1 MTDLDLATRID
12 RIESQLAIQ
21 QLPIRYA
28 LAVDGRDLDAWL
40 NLFVDDVDCG
50 RHGRGRNAL
59 RGVIEPQLRTFYRSV
74 HQICGHQITLLGPDQ
89 ARGTVYCRA
98 EHEVGDQWL
107 VMAIAYFDEYARRDG
122 LWYFVRRQ
130 EKHWYSVDVLERPAP
145 PFHRWPANGGAARL
159 PRDFPTW
166 LSFWNDSPE
175 PNVAAISTDPVK
187 DSP

>member
-1 MTDLDLATRID
+1 MTEADILGRID

-40 NLFVDDVDCG
+40 ALFVEDVDCG
-50 RHGRGRNAL
+50 RHGRGRDAL
-59 RGVIEPQLRTFYRSV
+59 HALIEPQLRTFYRSV
-74 HQICGHQITLLGPDQ
+74 HQICGHEVKLLGPDTAQ
-89 ARGTVYCRA
+89 GTVYCRA
-98 EHEVGDQWL
+98 EHEVGDQWV

-130 EKHWYSVDVLERPAP
+130 EKHWYSVDVLERPGT
-145 PFHRWPANGGAARL
+145 PFHRWPADGAAARL

-166 LSFWNDSPE
+166 LSFWNSSSE
-175 PNVAAISTDPVK
+175 SGVAAISRDPVK
-187 DSP
+187 GSP